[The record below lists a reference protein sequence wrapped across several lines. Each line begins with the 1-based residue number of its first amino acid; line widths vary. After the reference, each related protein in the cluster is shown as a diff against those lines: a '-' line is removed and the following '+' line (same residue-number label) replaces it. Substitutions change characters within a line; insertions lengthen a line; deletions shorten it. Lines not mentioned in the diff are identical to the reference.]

1 MGGSSGSSRGIA
13 TVDCARERERDDD
26 GAVAL
31 AVGPVDDEDG
41 REVAGREME
50 GREVDEDD
58 TLANGALATGQT
70 AL

>member
-1 MGGSSGSSRGIA
+1 MVVWARGPGR
-13 TVDCARERERDDD
+13 DRDDD

-31 AVGPVDDEDG
+31 AEGPVDDEDG
-41 REVAGREME
+41 RDVD

-58 TLANGALATGQT
+58 TLADGALATGQA